1 MKFPAKSYAP
11 GFVPYFY
18 SENSLQVQHRKC
30 LQSYMG
36 MLKIMFMQAVCRFLL
51 HSKAPEKNK
60 VWDCDLTLLIFS
72 LMVLKA
78 GSGVKCR
85 NKKVWGGG
93 KEEPLI
99 VMEQISQ
106 KCPCMIYKECI

>member
-1 MKFPAKSYAP
+1 MTFPAKSYAL
-11 GFVPYFY
+11 GFVPYFHL
-18 SENSLQVQHRKC
+18 ENSLQVQHRKG

-36 MLKIMFMQAVCRFLL
+36 MLKIMFIQAVCRFLL

-60 VWDCDLTLLIFS
+60 VWGCDLILLIFS
-72 LMVLKA
+72 LMMLKA
-78 GSGVKCR
+78 GNGVKCR
-85 NKKVWGGG
+85 NKKVWGGR

-106 KCPCMIYKECI
+106 KCLSMIYKQCI